1 VPRGGAQKNAGQNKP
16 FRKKGNKLNFGDK
29 MKKGLIV
36 LLAIILVII
45 ICAGWFIGRYNTIQ
59 KEKVNVESAW
69 AQVQNVYQ
77 TRYDLIPN
85 LVETVQGAANFEKST
100 LTQVTEARAKAGGSL
115 NLPPE
120 ALTNPQAFQTFQQ
133 SQAGLSDALSRLMVV
148 VERYPELK
156 ANQNFLTFQAQL
168 EGIENR
174 IRTER
179 MRYNDAAK
187 KFNQLIVTFPNNII
201 AGIIS
206 VKPFQFFQA
215 EEGAAK
221 APKVQFE

>member
-1 VPRGGAQKNAGQNKP
+1 
-16 FRKKGNKLNFGDK
+16 

-45 ICAGWFIGRYNTIQ
+45 ICAGWFIGRYNNIQ

-77 TRYDLIPN
+77 TRYDLVPN
-85 LVETVQGAANFEKST
+85 LVEIVQGAANFEKST
-100 LTQVTEARAKAGGSL
+100 LTQV
-115 NLPPE
+115 
-120 ALTNPQAFQTFQQ
+120 ALTNPQAFQAFQQ

-156 ANQNFLTFQAQL
+156 ANQNFLAFQSQL

-201 AGIIS
+201 ASIIK

-215 EEGAAK
+215 EESAQK
-221 APKVQFE
+221 APKVQFD

>member
-1 VPRGGAQKNAGQNKP
+1 
-16 FRKKGNKLNFGDK
+16 

-36 LLAIILVII
+36 LLVIVLLIIIL
-45 ICAGWFIGRYNTIQ
+45 AGWSIGRYNAIQ
-59 KEKVNVESAW
+59 KEKVNVETAW
-69 AQVQNVYQ
+69 AQVQNIYQ

-100 LTQVTEARAKAGGSL
+100 LTQVTEARAKIGGNI

-133 SQAGLSDALSRLMVV
+133 SQAGLSNALSRLMVV

-168 EGIENR
+168 EGLENR

-201 AGIIS
+201 ASIIKA
-206 VKPFQFFQA
+206 KPFQFFQA
-215 EEGAAK
+215 EEAAQT

>member
-1 VPRGGAQKNAGQNKP
+1 
-16 FRKKGNKLNFGDK
+16 

-36 LLAIILVII
+36 LLAIIILVII
-45 ICAGWFIGRYNTIQ
+45 ICAGWFIGRYNNIQ

-77 TRYDLIPN
+77 TRYDLVPN
-85 LVETVQGAANFEKST
+85 LVEIVQGAANFEKST

-115 NLPPE
+115 NLPPD
-120 ALTNPQAFQTFQQ
+120 ALTNPQAFQAFQQ

-156 ANQNFLTFQAQL
+156 ANQNFLAFQSQL

-201 AGIIS
+201 ASIIK

-215 EEGAAK
+215 EESAQK
-221 APKVQFE
+221 APKVQFD

>member
-1 VPRGGAQKNAGQNKP
+1 
-16 FRKKGNKLNFGDK
+16 
-29 MKKGLIV
+29 MKKGH
-36 LLAIILVII
+36 IILLVVILLII
-45 ICAGWFIGRYNTIQ
+45 ILAGWFIGRYNTIQ
-59 KEKVNVESAW
+59 KEKVNVETAW

-100 LTQVTEARAKAGGSL
+100 LTQITEARSRAGGSI
-115 NLPPE
+115 NLTPE
-120 ALTNPQAFQTFQQ
+120 ALTDPQAFQAFQQ

-148 VERYPELK
+148 VEQYPELK

-201 AGIIS
+201 ASIIK

-215 EEGAAK
+215 EESAQK

>member
-1 VPRGGAQKNAGQNKP
+1 
-16 FRKKGNKLNFGDK
+16 
-29 MKKGLIV
+29 MKKGH
-36 LLAIILVII
+36 IILLVVILLII
-45 ICAGWFIGRYNTIQ
+45 ILAGWFIGRYNTIQ
-59 KEKVNVESAW
+59 KEKVNVETAW

-100 LTQVTEARAKAGGSL
+100 LTQVTEARSRAGGNINLTSESL
-115 NLPPE
+115 
-120 ALTNPQAFQTFQQ
+120 TDPQAFQAFQQ

-179 MRYNDAAK
+179 MRYNDSAK
-187 KFNQLIVTFPNNII
+187 KFNQLIVTFQ
-201 AGIIS
+201 IIS
-206 VKPFQFFQA
+206 LPA
-215 EEGAAK
+215 
-221 APKVQFE
+221 

>member
-1 VPRGGAQKNAGQNKP
+1 
-16 FRKKGNKLNFGDK
+16 
-29 MKKGLIV
+29 
-36 LLAIILVII
+36 
-45 ICAGWFIGRYNTIQ
+45 
-59 KEKVNVESAW
+59 
-69 AQVQNVYQ
+69 
-77 TRYDLIPN
+77 
-85 LVETVQGAANFEKST
+85 
-100 LTQVTEARAKAGGSL
+100 
-115 NLPPE
+115 
-120 ALTNPQAFQTFQQ
+120 
-133 SQAGLSDALSRLMVV
+133 

-179 MRYNDAAK
+179 MRYNEEAK
-187 KFNQLIVTFPNNII
+187 KFNQLIVTFPNNLI